1 MDQKLT
7 SLNSRNDR
15 STSEAKTIFWL
26 VGVSA
31 VVLFLGSSTRHIL
44 FHSAAFDLGYFDQA
58 LYLISQGQPPIVSFW
73 GFHFLGGHADWIL
86 YLLAPLYK
94 IYPSVY
100 WLLALQ
106 AIALSLGVI
115 PTWLLAKQA
124 GVKPGQA
131 IAIAVVYLLYPLV
144 FNINLFDF
152 HPEVLA
158 LPVLLAV
165 VLAAHQNQPLWF
177 TLGTLF
183 ILGCRDALSLTVA
196 AMGVWLLLVE
206 RKRLCGAIAL
216 GTGTAWFLLA
226 TQVVIPHFRPFG
238 VEAVARYAGLGN
250 SVLDIA
256 KNIFLQP
263 NLVLNRLFS
272 LPNLEYLCLLFVPV
286 LWGLSLKHLAPLLA
300 AVPQLSMNLLTV
312 YQPQKDLVHQY
323 SVPILPFLLL
333 AIMAAV
339 ANDKSW
345 IRNRRGMI
353 LWSLIAF
360 LALAKYDFFAG
371 RYLKKLDT
379 WQATREAIA
388 QIQPAASVLTSAQIV
403 PHLTHRP
410 IVQFE
415 LNHFKTVAL
424 HNNFDYVLLD
434 TRHPGMSCSKECLT
448 TLLGQFQQSA
458 TYQLAY
464 QRDDVYLF
472 VQPVVK
478 KPV

>member
-1 MDQKLT
+1 MDQQFA
-7 SLNSRNDR
+7 SLDSRDDR
-15 STSEAKTIFWL
+15 SASDAKTIFWL

-31 VVLFLGSSTRHIL
+31 VVLFLASATRHIL

-58 LYLISQGQPPIVSFW
+58 LFLISQGQPPIVSFW

-94 IYPSVY
+94 IYPSVF

-106 AIALSLGVI
+106 AIALALGVI

-131 IAIAVVYLLYPLV
+131 VAITVVYLLYPLV

-165 VLAAHQNQPLWF
+165 VLAARQNQPLWF

-183 ILGCRDALSLTVA
+183 ILGCRDALSLTVV

-206 RKRLCGAIAL
+206 KKRLCGAIAIAA
-216 GTGTAWFLLA
+216 GTAWFLLA
-226 TQVVIPHFRPFG
+226 TQVVIPHFRPLG

-256 KNIFLQP
+256 KNIILQP
-263 NLVLNRLFS
+263 HLVLNRLFS

-300 AVPQLSMNLLTV
+300 AVPQLAMNLLTL

-333 AIMAAV
+333 AIIAAV
-339 ANDKSW
+339 AADKSW

-360 LALAKYDFFAG
+360 LALTKLEFFGG

-379 WQATREAIA
+379 WEATRAAIA
-388 QIQPAASVLTSAQIV
+388 QIQPTASVLTSAQIV

-410 IVQFE
+410 IVHFE
-415 LNHFKTVAL
+415 FNYFKTVAL
-424 HNNFDYVLLD
+424 HHTFDYVLLD

-448 TLLGQFQQSA
+448 ELLGQLQQSA

-472 VQPVVK
+472 AQPVVK